1 MGRALVDQLLYLL
14 DDGFE
19 RGEWHSLLG
28 NLRQVT
34 IEDWTWVPPG
44 GHRSIQAIVGH
55 VGACKWMY
63 ENHAFGDGALT
74 WDDRLVA
81 GVDALG
87 GPEAA
92 IAWLHRSQA
101 RLRASVTALDDA
113 ELEQPRRTNWGA
125 LEETRWIVTAM
136 IQHDLYHAGE
146 INHLRSLRQQDD
158 RWAHDR
164 PD

>member
-1 MGRALVDQLLYLL
+1 MSGALVDQLLYLL

-19 RGEWHSLLG
+19 GGEWHSLLG

-34 IEDWTWVPPG
+34 AQDWAWVPPG

-81 GVDALG
+81 GADALAATE
-87 GPEAA
+87 PA
-92 IAWLHRSQA
+92 IAWLRSSQA
-101 RLRASVTALDDA
+101 RLRTSIARLDDS
-113 ELEQPRRTNWGA
+113 ELERPRRTNWGA

-146 INHLRSLRQQDD
+146 INHLRSLRQRND
-158 RWAHDR
+158 RWEHERSD
-164 PD
+164 

>member
-19 RGEWHSLLG
+19 GGEWHSLLG
-28 NLRQVT
+28 NLRRVT
-34 IEDWTWVPPG
+34 AEDWGWVPPG
-44 GHRSIQAIVGH
+44 GHRSVRAIVGH

-74 WDDRLVA
+74 WDDPLVA
-81 GVDALG
+81 GAALDH
-87 GPEAA
+87 PEPA
-92 IAWLHRSQA
+92 IAWLRRSQA
-101 RLRASVTALDDA
+101 RLRASIAALDDA
-113 ELEQPRRTNWGA
+113 ELLRPRRTNWGA
-125 LEETRWIVTAM
+125 LEQTRWIVAAM

-158 RWAHDR
+158 RWAHERSD
-164 PD
+164 